1 MQNYLPEEL
10 KKFKN
15 ISNVYDVYFIDLWGV
30 IHNGI
35 NLFDNAITVLNELK
49 MQQKK
54 VVLISNAPRTSNTVR
69 QFLKKLNFDLNL
81 IDLLVTSGDVT
92 KKYIHKNKKKIFYH
106 LGPVKDKDLF
116 EGISN
121 ISSDVNETQEIIC
134 TGLIDEIGGNI

>member
-54 VVLISNAPRTSNTVR
+54 SG
-69 QFLKKLNFDLNL
+69 FNF
-81 IDLLVTSGDVT
+81 
-92 KKYIHKNKKKIFYH
+92 
-106 LGPVKDKDLF
+106 
-116 EGISN
+116 
-121 ISSDVNETQEIIC
+121 
-134 TGLIDEIGGNI
+134 